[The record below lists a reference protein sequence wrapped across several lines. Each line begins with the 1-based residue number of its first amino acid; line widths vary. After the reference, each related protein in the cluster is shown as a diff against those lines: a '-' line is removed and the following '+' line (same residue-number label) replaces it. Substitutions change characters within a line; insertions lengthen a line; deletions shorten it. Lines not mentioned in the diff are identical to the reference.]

1 LSGGKIGVKTYFKN
15 IISPS
20 VTSIATQSSIAT
32 LPVNLNATKNMG
44 VPKDIREIIL
54 PIGATM
60 HMDGTVI
67 SSILK
72 ISFLFGIFGQD
83 FSGTGTYLTAI
94 LISILGGVVMSGIPG
109 GGLVGEMLIVSL
121 FGFPPEAFP
130 IIATIGFL
138 VDPAATWINATGDA
152 VVSMMVTRLV
162 EGKNWM
168 NKDLTNESRENINM
182 KVS

>member
-1 LSGGKIGVKTYFKN
+1 
-15 IISPS
+15 
-20 VTSIATQSSIAT
+20 
-32 LPVNLNATKNMG
+32 
-44 VPKDIREIIL
+44 
-54 PIGATM
+54 
-60 HMDGTVI
+60 
-67 SSILK
+67 
-72 ISFLFGIFGQD
+72 
-83 FSGTGTYLTAI
+83 
-94 LISILGGVVMSGIPG
+94 
-109 GGLVGEMLIVSL
+109 MLIVSL

-168 NKDLTNESRENINM
+168 SKDLTNESRENINT